1 MNSTSTVMGGRLR
14 IPITWLKWGGWC
26 FLISIFM
33 SGFFFRFAP
42 STLSGSMQQE
52 LSLTATTL
60 GIVASMHFWIY
71 TLMQVPAGIFT
82 DSVGIQ
88 KGGVIGGTVTAIG
101 AFSFGFAPNLV
112 VLLVGSALLGLGL
125 SAVFV
130 ALMSYNATW
139 FSPERHSLVM
149 GTTMLL
155 AALGSVIAQTP
166 TAYLLHWFNWREVVL
181 FFAALTLLATACLLI
196 FCKDDPAPK
205 RIRDSKAKTT
215 VHPILRGN
223 RYVLRERQVWL
234 LFVCVAATNGTLYA
248 FLGLWAVPLLT
259 DGFSIQP
266 AQAAQYATVALT
278 MYGLSSLFWGWIADR
293 IGAKKPIIVVTAML
307 SVAVWALMAFAEWEP
322 GGVAMALFVLLGLS
336 GGPVGVI
343 FAATK
348 ESVALANVGFA
359 TALVNMGA
367 FLTAALVQSG
377 FGIILD
383 TVSAADPETVPSLQ
397 SYQLALILPL
407 TISGLGVVASLLLK
421 ERSLANEMLNE

>member
-1 MNSTSTVMGGRLR
+1 MTETTRCLSVSDEDGSA
-14 IPITWLKWGGWC
+14 WLKWGGWC
-26 FLISIFM
+26 LLISIFM

-60 GIVASMHFWIY
+60 GIVAAMHFWVY

-82 DSVGIQ
+82 DSVGIRN
-88 KGGVIGGTVTAIG
+88 GGIVGGAVTTIG
-101 AFSFGFAPNLV
+101 AFFFGIAPNLV
-112 VLLVGSALLGLGL
+112 ILLVGSALMGLGL

-139 FSPERHSLVM
+139 FSSECHSLVM

-166 TAYLLHWFNWREVVL
+166 TAHLLHWFSWREIVL
-181 FFAALTLLATACLLI
+181 FFAAFTLFATICLLI
-196 FCKDDPAPK
+196 FCKNDPAPRQK
-205 RIRDSKAKTT
+205 RDSKAKTT
-215 VHPILRGN
+215 AYSVLRGN

-234 LFVCVAATNGTLYA
+234 LFFCVAATNGTLYA

-266 AQAAQYATVALT
+266 AQAAQYATVALIV
-278 MYGLSSLFWGWIADR
+278 YGISSLFWGWIAGR

-307 SVAVWALMAFAEWEP
+307 SVAVWALMAFAEWEL
-322 GGVAMALFVLLGLS
+322 GWLAMALFVLLGLS

-383 TVSAADPETVPSLQ
+383 SVSAVEPETAPSLQ
-397 SYQLALILPL
+397 NYQLALILPL
-407 TISGLGVVASLLLK
+407 AISGLGVVASLLLK
-421 ERSLANEMLNE
+421 ERGPSE

>member
-1 MNSTSTVMGGRLR
+1 MNSTDTVMGRRLR
-14 IPITWLKWGGWC
+14 VPIAWLKWGGWC
-26 FLISIFM
+26 LLISIFM

-52 LSLTATTL
+52 LRLTATTL
-60 GIVASMHFWIY
+60 GIVASMHFWVY

-82 DSVGIQ
+82 DSVGIRN
-88 KGGVIGGTVTAIG
+88 GGIIGGAVTAIG
-101 AFSFGFAPNLV
+101 AFCFGFAPNLV

-139 FSPERHSLVM
+139 FSSQRHSLVM

-166 TAYLLHWFNWREVVL
+166 TAHLLHWFSWREIVL
-181 FFAALTLLATACLLI
+181 FFGAFTLLATAGLVF
-196 FCKDDPAPK
+196 FCKDDPIPK
-205 RIRDSKAKTT
+205 QARDAKVRETAQP
-215 VHPILRGN
+215 VLRGN
-223 RYVLRERQVWL
+223 RYVFRKRQVWL
-234 LFVCVAATNGTLYA
+234 LFICVAATNGTLYA

-259 DGFSIQP
+259 VGFSIQP

-278 MYGLSSLFWGWIADR
+278 VYGLSSLFWGWIADH
-293 IGAKKPIIVVTAML
+293 IGAKKPIIVGTAML
-307 SVAVWALMAFAEWEP
+307 SVAVWALMAFAEWEL
-322 GGVAMALFVLLGLS
+322 GWMAMTLFVLLGLS

-383 TVSAADPETVPSLQ
+383 SVSVVEPETVPSLQ

-407 TISGLGVVASLLLK
+407 AISGLGVVASLLLK
-421 ERSLANEMLNE
+421 ERG

>member
-1 MNSTSTVMGGRLR
+1 MNSTGTIMGRR
-14 IPITWLKWGGWC
+14 NRMPNAWLKWAGWC

-52 LSLTATTL
+52 LSLTASTL

-71 TLMQVPAGIFT
+71 TLMQMPAGMFT
-82 DSVGIQ
+82 DSVGIRNA
-88 KGGVIGGTVTAIG
+88 GIIGGGITTIG
-101 AFSFGFAPNLV
+101 AFCFGIAPNLV

-139 FSPERHSLVM
+139 FSSERHSLVM

-166 TAYLLHWFNWREVVL
+166 TAHLLNWLSWREIIL
-181 FFAALTLLATACLLI
+181 FFGAFTLLATACLLV
-196 FCKDDPAPK
+196 FCKSDPGSKKTSEA
-205 RIRDSKAKTT
+205 KAKKT
-215 VHPILRGN
+215 VHPLQRGN
-223 RYVLRERQVWL
+223 RYVLRNRQVWL

-259 DGFSIQP
+259 DGFSIRP
-266 AQAAQYATVALT
+266 AQAAQYATVTLT
-278 MYGLSSLFWGWIADR
+278 IYGIGSVFWGWFADR
-293 IGAKKPIIVVTAML
+293 IGTKKPIIVVTCML
-307 SVAVWALMAFAEWEP
+307 SVVVWACMAFAEWEL
-322 GGVAMALFVLLGLS
+322 GWVAMALFVLLGLS

-348 ESVALANVGFA
+348 ESVALENVGFA
-359 TALVNMGA
+359 IALVNMGA

-383 TVSAADPETVPSLQ
+383 IVANAELEMAPTLQ
-397 SYQLALILPL
+397 SYQIALVLPL
-407 TISGLGVVASLLLK
+407 MISSLGVVSSLLLR
-421 ERSLANEMLNE
+421 ETGSVDPMLKG